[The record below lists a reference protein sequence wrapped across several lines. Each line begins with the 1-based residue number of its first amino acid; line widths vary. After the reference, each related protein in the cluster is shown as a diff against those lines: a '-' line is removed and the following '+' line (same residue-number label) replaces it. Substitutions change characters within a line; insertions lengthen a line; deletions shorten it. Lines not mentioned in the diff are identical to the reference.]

1 MRSDYFLTTAAVSYA
16 MGDNSLASRV
26 VTRHA
31 AALPNCAF
39 AFDTAIANAGEF
51 EASQHSLSVLAREW
65 GDLEPA
71 SEPINGDALCNEA
84 EENEVLLAHPTRVP
98 VPVCVVSTKNSPLI
112 FHDEAEC
119 EDEILLPPPPRT
131 RVNVKV
137 GFSGRPP
144 FVFHDDFE
152 EGDI

>member
-16 MGDNSLASRV
+16 MWGNGLASRS

-31 AALPNCAF
+31 VTLPNCAF
-39 AFDTAIANAGEF
+39 AFDTAIAGEDEL
-51 EASQHSLSVLAREW
+51 EANQHSLSVLACEW
-65 GDLEPA
+65 GDLEPI
-71 SEPINGDALCNEA
+71 SERINGDALCNKT
-84 EENEVLLAHPTRVP
+84 EENGVLLAHPARIPVRVRA
-98 VPVCVVSTKNSPLI
+98 VSTKNPPFI

-131 RVNVKV
+131 AVNVKV

-144 FVFHDDFE
+144 FVFHDEFE
-152 EGDI
+152 KGDI